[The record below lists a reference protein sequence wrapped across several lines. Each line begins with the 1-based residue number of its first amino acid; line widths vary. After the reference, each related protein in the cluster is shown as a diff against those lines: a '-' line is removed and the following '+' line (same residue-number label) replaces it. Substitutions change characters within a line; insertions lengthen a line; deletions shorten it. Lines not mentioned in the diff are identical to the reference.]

1 MKRISRLLAILMLV
15 AASSNSSA
23 ARFRYKAYMDG
34 AGEAPPND
42 SPGIGFA
49 QVIYDDV
56 AHTLI
61 IDVNFSGLVGTDG
74 AGHIHAP
81 TAIDYGGIAR
91 VATTQPTFAGFPTGV
106 TSGTFHSV
114 LDLTQESSYDPT
126 FNDGTPPNQE
136 LALAASLALHRAYFN
151 LHTSVFSNG
160 EIEGFFV
167 NMPGDYNN
175 DGFVDAADYT
185 VWRDSLGQS
194 ATTLPLTATIRRL
207 SMQSDYT
214 CAGTQNFGRSRFEFT
229 PGGGN
234 ASGVPEPS
242 SIGLVG
248 TATITLIVGAPLARP
263 PESDGG
269 GLQEHGKRPLDVSRV
284 EAAERSSRRA
294 GRRSRGRAR

>member
-1 MKRISRLLAILMLV
+1 MKRISGLLAILMLV

-185 VWRDSLGQS
+185 VWRDSLGQVGDD
-194 ATTLPLTATIRRL
+194 LPADGDNSKTVDQA
-207 SMQSDYT
+207 DYT
-214 CAGTQNFGRSRFEFT
+214 SWAQNFGRSRFEFT
-229 PGGGN
+229 PSGGN

-242 SIGLVG
+242 AIDLVC
-248 TATITLIVGAPLARP
+248 TATITLIVGALVSLSTRVGRRRRSETGQTLAERI
-263 PESDGG
+263 G
-269 GLQEHGKRPLDVSRV
+269 V
-284 EAAERSSRRA
+284 EVAERSSHRA
-294 GRRSRGRAR
+294 GRRSRVRAR